1 MLFNH
6 GSGSSDAMHTG
17 PFVLTETAE
26 RLGPIFV
33 KHGYAFLGEHFA
45 DSGSHIVLTPGNF
58 YDEGGFKHKG
68 DHEKW
73 YRGPIATD
81 YVLNEGDLIVAMTD
95 HRASKPGVP
104 RQTQRA

>member
-1 MLFNH
+1 ML
-6 GSGSSDAMHTG
+6 
-17 PFVLTETAE
+17 E
-26 RLGPIFV
+26 I